1 MASFAPW
8 GLGSLAGGLVAA
20 RRGGGAHRAAGLAR
34 ILAALALGH
43 AALAVTTTSLMAM
56 GPMLLVAGV
65 AIAPAYATINAMAD
79 QAAPEGTVT
88 EAFAWLSTAVVSGT
102 SAGTAAAGVLAQ
114 NAGPGAAFVLAGLA
128 GALAVAIT
136 MRRSRT
142 VNRQVVTTLTPQS
155 RSAPARAT
163 SLRPPACRWSSLTSA
178 QEGGHLSTDFP
189 ADEMRVGCSR

>member
-1 MASFAPW
+1 LELTFIFGPPLAPGLAAVSSTRAALACAGLVLMEAMASFAPW

-43 AALAVTTTSLMAM
+43 AALAVTTTSLMAI
-56 GPMLLVAGV
+56 GAVLLVAGV

-88 EAFAWLSTAVVSGT
+88 EAFAWLSTAVVTGT
-102 SAGTAAAGVLAQ
+102 SAGTAAGGALAQ
-114 NAGPGAAFVLAGLA
+114 SAGAGAAFALAGLA

-142 VNRQVVTTLTPQS
+142 VNRQVV
-155 RSAPARAT
+155 
-163 SLRPPACRWSSLTSA
+163 PPLGTAIA
-178 QEGGHLSTDFP
+178 
-189 ADEMRVGCSR
+189 